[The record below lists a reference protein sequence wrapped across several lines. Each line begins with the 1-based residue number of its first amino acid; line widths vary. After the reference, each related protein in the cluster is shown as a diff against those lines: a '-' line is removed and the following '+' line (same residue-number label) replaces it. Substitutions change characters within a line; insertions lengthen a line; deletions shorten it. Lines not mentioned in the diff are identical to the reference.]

1 MSISASRSQSRA
13 DRRRDSGGSG
23 TEGPFEMTVA
33 AWILML
39 TALSIVLVLL

>member
-23 TEGPFEMTVA
+23 TEGPIEITVA
-33 AWILML
+33 AWILVL
-39 TALSIVLVLL
+39 IALSIALVLL